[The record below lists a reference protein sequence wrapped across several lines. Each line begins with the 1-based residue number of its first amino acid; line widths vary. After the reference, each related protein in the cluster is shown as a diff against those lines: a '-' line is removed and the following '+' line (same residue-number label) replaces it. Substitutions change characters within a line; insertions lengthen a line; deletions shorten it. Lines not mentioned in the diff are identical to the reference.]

1 MTERSESPNP
11 TTAPDEAATRE
22 AIVQDYLAALN
33 EHQLEK
39 CLAFYAD
46 DGTIEFQSGIFKGPA
61 AIADWHRERFAAGFQ
76 VLDVDRVTVTD
87 DTVVVE
93 AAIASARLRS
103 WKINRLSGKATVVF
117 DGHRIKEVRL
127 APKMYN
133 PFEGW

>member
-1 MTERSESPNP
+1 MTGPSESSNP
-11 TTAPDEAATRE
+11 AAASGEGATRE
-22 AIVQDYLAALN
+22 AIVQDYLTALN

-39 CLAFYAD
+39 CLAFYAE
-46 DGTIEFQSGIFKGPA
+46 DGTIEFQSGIFKGPD
-61 AIADWHRERFAAGFQ
+61 AIAEWHRERFAAGFQ
-76 VLDVDRVTVTD
+76 VLDVDRMTVND

-117 DGHRIKEVRL
+117 DGDRIKEVRM